1 MPEPRS
7 YYLRGRIG
15 EYLRQVAGGDEAETP
30 AAPVRIPRKL
40 YRVSEIA
47 RHLEVTRQT
56 VHNYATMG
64 LITEESQTEGGQR
77 LFDESVFARLA
88 HIERL
93 KGTYRLHEIRRLLDA
108 QAAPAAIAAVAAAA
122 PAAEAVAAAP
132 TAPAHGPTAPALAV
146 ETQAYLAVEAHDAA
160 ELPRAAD
167 VRGLPA
173 PGPGRVDAPSADVVV
188 GSRDEKETPGG
199 A

>member
-1 MPEPRS
+1 MPERGS
-7 YYLRGRIG
+7 SYLRGRIG

-30 AAPVRIPRKL
+30 AAPIRIPRKL

-47 RHLEVTRQT
+47 RHLDVTRQT

-88 HIERL
+88 QIQHL
-93 KGTYRLHEIRRLLDA
+93 KRTYRLHEIRRLLDA
-108 QAAPAAIAAVAAAA
+108 EAAPGAMAAVGAVA
-122 PAAEAVAAAP
+122 PPAEAVAAA
-132 TAPAHGPTAPALAV
+132 PTAPALAV

-160 ELPRAAD
+160 ELPRAGD
-167 VRGLPA
+167 GRGLTA
-173 PGPGRVDAPSADVVV
+173 SGPGRGGASGADAVV